1 MPAWES
7 RSVHGRTVP
16 LGCLLSLV
24 EFFFSFVERRANMF
38 FFGKNT
44 CVFFGFM
51 ILSSS
56 HV

>member
-24 EFFFSFVERRANMF
+24 EFFFFSFVERRANMF
-38 FFGKNT
+38 FFG
-44 CVFFGFM
+44 FM